1 MMMRSVLVAALLAT
15 TAMCHAVPAAAT
27 PNNGNNGN
35 NNGPT
40 NTTSEATAGAAAN
53 ATGVGLGIGV
63 GMGGHSVA
71 TGGAGG
77 DSHSSATGGVAR
89 NDIDIGLGQTLTSS
103 QGQSQDQRQGQQQ
116 GQSITDSGNASQQ
129 QKAIA
134 KTDNANNAKQEVN
147 ITNPRS
153 PVSSAFSTGTAGV
166 GTCRFGPGAGFQFI
180 TEGYNFT
187 LPVFKDRDCRTITY
201 FNALLQAGQVEAA
214 VQFLAARDREVAKAV
229 TQARKTGHN

>member
-1 MMMRSVLVAALLAT
+1 MMMRPVLVAALLAT

-40 NTTSEATAGAAAN
+40 NSESTSGAMAN
-53 ATGVGLGIGV
+53 VGVGVGLGGT
-63 GMGGHSVA
+63 A
-71 TGGAGG
+71 L
-77 DSHSSATGGVAR
+77 ATGGVASANGGTVR
-89 NDIDIGLGQTLTSS
+89 SDIDIGLGQTVLNTTRNDVSNAQS
-103 QGQSQDQRQGQQQ
+103 QGQDQQQGQTQ